1 MDRHELN
8 RMFDGLAPDPRR
20 ERELLRQLLQDD
32 MRRKRPMK
40 NWKQVVIGAAAAA
53 LLVTGATAAV
63 VVPRLNQG
71 FLDYLNVEPE
81 DTEAVVQAESL
92 LLPGAMELDIT
103 KEDNGAALHVTQVL
117 RDRNCVM
124 VLADFTAPEGTVL
137 NMGDL
142 DAPGSWMRKGFSLT
156 SETTGCF
163 LDEAGEPMGGGLTGY
178 YNWEVL
184 EDGDPLDEHL
194 TLMLTLFPQMG
205 ETSVMNA
212 AALRV
217 PAVNLSY
224 FDTEGFDSEAV
235 YYGDW
240 TVQIPLPQQDIGSAQ
255 QLDYAIGELDGA
267 RIVVEELYL
276 SPMTMELTLTREGG
290 VDLDS
295 WTDENEAAQ
304 IRWLSLANDAADP
317 NNVVLTAK
325 DGETVSLEWS
335 AGGGVGTGRQVAVFR
350 LSQVTDPAK
359 FQGGTLTLNW
369 ACGKAV
375 IPLNSLVLAE
385 P

>member
-1 MDRHELN
+1 
-8 RMFDGLAPDPRR
+8 
-20 ERELLRQLLQDD
+20 
-32 MRRKRPMK
+32 MK

-156 SETTGCF
+156 SETTACF

>member
-156 SETTGCF
+156 SETTACF

>member
-1 MDRHELN
+1 
-8 RMFDGLAPDPRR
+8 
-20 ERELLRQLLQDD
+20 
-32 MRRKRPMK
+32 MK
-40 NWKQVVIGAAAAA
+40 NWKRAVIGAAAAA
-53 LLVTGATAAV
+53 LLVTGAAAAV

-81 DTEAVVQAESL
+81 DTEAVVQAEDL

-156 SETTGCF
+156 SETTACF
-163 LDEAGEPMGGGLTGY
+163 LDEAGEPMGDGLTGY

-205 ETSVMNA
+205 ETSVMDA

-317 NNVVLTAK
+317 NNVVLSAK
-325 DGETVSLEWS
+325 DGETVSLERS
-335 AGGGVGTGRQVAVFR
+335 AGGDVGTGRQVAVFR

-375 IPLNSLVLAE
+375 IPLNSLALAE